1 MDNTVAAQY
10 HTVSSRLDVYRYYLF
25 DVRFL
30 VSTNQI
36 SKSTKKPLEEI
47 NFIVF
52 KKIIMQ
58 L

>member
-10 HTVSSRLDVYRYYLF
+10 HTLSSRLEWMDYLF
-25 DVRFL
+25 DIRFL

-36 SKSTKKPLEEI
+36 NQQKKPLKEI